1 MFGQLSDVAC
11 GGVLVRIGRE
21 CPGVLQEHR
30 DATSASGRESGE
42 RVLQAQARLA
52 RYGIILGNG
61 LDPDLKANEM
71 PGGAHDNAAHDQNTT
86 VSR

>member
-1 MFGQLSDVAC
+1 VFGQLSDVAC
-11 GGVLVRIGRE
+11 GGLLVRIGRE
-21 CPGVLQEHR
+21 CPRVLKEHR
-30 DATSASGRESGE
+30 DAASASGRESG

-52 RYGIILGNG
+52 GYGIILGNG